1 MSNAAVKRIL
11 SKDIRSIQQHKL
23 NDMGIYIEFNE
34 ENMLEAVAMIIGPE
48 DSVYRNGLLFFKI
61 VFPHNYPYS
70 PPKVSYISRGS
81 IRIHPNLY
89 TGGARDN
96 YLGKVCIS
104 ILGTWSGPQ
113 WTTIMDIS
121 SVLISIQSLLDKN
134 PLENEPGFAGKASDN
149 HTKYRECVAYE
160 KFRTL
165 ILKNI
170 YDTPESFK
178 CFDETILNHYKT
190 KRDYILAEINSYIYE
205 SKLSDTTVCI
215 PIYRIKLTLN
225 FSKLK
230 EVLIMKDSE
239 LVMCKYVNM

>member
-1 MSNAAVKRIL
+1 MPNTAVKRIL
-11 SKDIRSIQQHKL
+11 SKDIKSIQQQKL
-23 NDMGIYIEFNE
+23 NDMGIYVEFNE

-61 VFPHNYPYS
+61 IFPSNYPYS

-89 TGGARDN
+89 TGGAKDN

-121 SVLISIQSLLDKN
+121 SVLLSIQSLLDNN
-134 PLENEPGFAGKASDN
+134 PLDNEPGFAGKESDN
-149 HTKYRECVAYE
+149 HTKYRRCVAYE

-165 ILKNI
+165 IIKNI
-170 YDTPESFK
+170 YDIPEEFK
-178 CFDETILNHYKT
+178 CFKEVIVNHYNT
-190 KRDYILAEINSYIYE
+190 RRDHILSEINTYIYE
-205 SKLSDTTVCI
+205 DDIEGTIVYI
-215 PIYRIKLTLN
+215 PIYRINLTLN
-225 FSKLK
+225 FTKLK
-230 EVLIMKDSE
+230 ERLLQKE
-239 LVMCKYVNM
+239 E